1 MSVLGKHVRL
11 KSANQVG
18 RWMCVNTRGRAMT
31 LVDVIWCNH
40 ERMPT
45 CVRHLILIIAGSI
58 LIALTAQV
66 RIPLPHTPVPITGQT
81 FGVIL
86 IGFALGALRGAMT
99 TAVYVFEGVIGLPV
113 FAGGAGGWLALCG
126 PTGGYLLGF
135 IAGAWV
141 AGFLAER
148 GWDRC
153 FHTMLLA
160 ALLSTAVIYIPGL
173 IWLAAFV
180 GWKHVWF
187 TGLLPFIPGD
197 IIKALL
203 ATIVLPTA
211 WRMASRGANHV

>member
-1 MSVLGKHVRL
+1 MDARRQAL
-11 KSANQVG
+11 
-18 RWMCVNTRGRAMT
+18 T
-31 LVDVIWCNH
+31 LVDVIWNDH
-40 ERMPT
+40 QRVPAYA
-45 CVRHLILIIAGSI
+45 RHFVLIIAGSI

-66 RIPLPHTPVPITGQT
+66 RIPLPHTPVPITAQT
-81 FGVIL
+81 FGIIL
-86 IGFALGALRGAMT
+86 VGFMLGAWRGAMAT
-99 TAVYVFEGVIGLPV
+99 GAYVFEGLIGLPV
-113 FAGGAGGWLALCG
+113 FAGGAGGWLHLCG

-135 IAGAWV
+135 IAAAWV

-148 GWDRC
+148 GWDRW

-180 GWKHVWF
+180 GWKHVCS

-203 ATIVLPTA
+203 ATITLPTA
-211 WRMASRGANHV
+211 WRITLRSANNI